1 MLRNNKPQ
9 KYLTNKR
16 MYEKEYYLKIKS
28 RRYVILPTLLGFFSK
43 VIVYIFA
50 NKWPKNTLQFSIFI
64 FYNSFNVMGFGVFFN
79 YFLQFPL

>member
-50 NKWPKNTLQFSIFI
+50 NK
-64 FYNSFNVMGFGVFFN
+64 
-79 YFLQFPL
+79 

>member
-16 MYEKEYYLKIKS
+16 MYEKEYSLKMKS

-43 VIVYIFA
+43 VIVYIF
-50 NKWPKNTLQFSIFI
+50 LQINDLKIHYNFLFS
-64 FYNSFNVMGFGVFFN
+64 FFTI
-79 YFLQFPL
+79 LSM